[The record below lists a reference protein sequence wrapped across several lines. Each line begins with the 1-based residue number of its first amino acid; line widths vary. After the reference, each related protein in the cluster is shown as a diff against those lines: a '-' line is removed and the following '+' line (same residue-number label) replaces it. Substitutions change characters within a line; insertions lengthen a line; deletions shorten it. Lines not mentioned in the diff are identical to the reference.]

1 MKRVLIVCTGNV
13 CRSPM
18 AMGLLRQRLAQD
30 GLDSQVS
37 VSSAGVYGLDGSAA
51 SRPGVDVLAERGID
65 ISEHRARTIDQK
77 EVAQADLVLV
87 MEEAQRRTLFYTYPE
102 QLHKI
107 FLISE
112 MSGDYRDIKDPY
124 RRPKEEYERCADEL
138 TKLIEDGY
146 ATILKRLKIDI
157 TRKA

>member
-107 FLISE
+107 FL
-112 MSGDYRDIKDPY
+112 DKRDV
-124 RRPKEEYERCADEL
+124 RRLSRHQGPLSAAERRVRALRRRAD
-138 TKLIEDGY
+138 
-146 ATILKRLKIDI
+146 
-157 TRKA
+157 KADRGWLRDDFEAA

>member
-77 EVAQADLVLV
+77 EDAQADLVLV

-138 TKLIEDGY
+138 AKLIEDGY

-157 TRKA
+157 TREA

>member
-1 MKRVLIVCTGNV
+1 MKRILIVCTGNV

-77 EVAQADLVLV
+77 EVAEADLLLHIVDSASSARDDQIADVNKVLTEIGAADV
-87 MEEAQRRTLFYTYPE
+87 R
-102 QLHKI
+102 QLMV
-107 FLISE
+107 LN
-112 MSGDYRDIKDPY
+112 
-124 RRPKEEYERCADEL
+124 
-138 TKLIEDGY
+138 
-146 ATILKRLKIDI
+146 KIDLGGLPPAMERDEYGLSLI
-157 TRKA
+157 HI

>member
-18 AMGLLRQRLAQD
+18 AMGLMRQRLAQD

-51 SRPGVDVLAERGID
+51 SQPSVDVLAERGIN
-65 ISEHRARTIDQK
+65 ISAHRAHTVGRK
-77 EVAQADLVLV
+77 ELAEADLILV

-107 FLISE
+107 FLLSE

-124 RRPKEEYERCADEL
+124 RRPKEEYVRCADEL

-146 ATILKRLKIDI
+146 ATILKRLRVNLTPD
-157 TRKA
+157 T